1 VAEIIDAL
9 RRDGDSSN
17 SIIGIVI
24 LVLLTVF
31 VAPDVLPQLVSESIP
46 FLDEGLPCT
55 QVLTATDRA
64 QHQSLIG
71 RAANDALIIRTEIV
85 SFPDDGTRPMVVR
98 VIVINNT
105 IGSVPF
111 VFNPN
116 QVIVGDDPGSS
127 GIGLI
132 FTPAITASLD
142 YDENLIPNARI
153 QGQTSFPPTDIKIL
167 GPRQRCVHR
176 VEIPANQL
184 TGVQAGTSR
193 VRAYYRIQN
202 AGTVQQIDPLATP
215 IYLDQGLDVVTAG
228 IAGGFIES
236 ADVPVPVRAFA
247 NTEVEQ

>member
-1 VAEIIDAL
+1 MAEIIDAL

-31 VAPDVLPQLVSESIP
+31 VAPDVLPQLVSETIP

-55 QVLTATDRA
+55 QVMTASDRA

-71 RAANDALIIRTEIV
+71 RAANDALIIRAEII
-85 SFPDDGTRPMVVR
+85 SYSDNGTRPMVVR

-116 QVIVGDDPGSS
+116 QVIVGDDPTSS

-132 FTPAITASLD
+132 FTPAINATLD
-142 YDENLIPNARI
+142 YDNNFAPNARI
-153 QGQTSFPPTDIKIL
+153 AGQTTIPAGDIRIL

-176 VEIPANQL
+176 VEIPADQL
-184 TGVQAGTSR
+184 AGVQGGTSR
-193 VRAYYRIQN
+193 VRAYYRIN
-202 AGTVQQIDPLATP
+202 TAGIVQAVNPIATA
-215 IYLDQGLDVVTAG
+215 IYTDQGLNVVS
-228 IAGGFIES
+228 GGFIES
-236 ADVPVPVRAFA
+236 ADVPVPLTAST
-247 NTEVEQ
+247 NLEGQ